1 MKSGRIIII
10 DDDLGL
16 RKKASI
22 CLTNEGFEVATEPD
36 SKKALKRL
44 LTEDFDLILVKHN
57 MPYCDGL
64 ALMRQLQK
72 EGSKSSFI
80 IMADSLDIKQ
90 TIEIMQEGAY
100 SILMIPYEMD
110 QLKEMVIKGLQ
121 NKHAL
126 LEILK
131 LSDNLAMANSELKDK
146 KKRLE
151 DEKKLLKNKI
161 EELNFLNK
169 LSFLMSSSLNPEI
182 IIDSLVQNL
191 KRTVWFDIF
200 SVMMLDDKEIFLKIH
215 SHNPLE
221 KRLLDD
227 INRNIHKS
235 FTEYVGKISC
245 LNKLPQKASGKSKK
259 VISIHCDSEL
269 DFNLEVAGKKLG
281 VLKIIRFSN
290 DPYSKDQ
297 KSILSTVSNQLA
309 LSLNNAMKHKKY
321 LGLAAHD
328 CLTNTLNRRTFDEII
343 EREFNRSVRYHTP
356 LSVVMIDLDHFKKI
370 NDCWGHQSG
379 DIVLKEVAG
388 IVSECLRETDILA
401 RYGGEEFVVIL
412 PETDIEKAGVLAER
426 IRKAVENCSF
436 NIQEGQIKVT
446 LSLGISCYPYTAVED
461 KNEMVKLA
469 DKALYHA
476 KGNGRNRVYIH
487 SQSKKYC
494 EIKLKD
500 KIIQQRK
507 VVNLNQPFVM
517 VE

>member
-1 MKSGRIIII
+1 MKTGRIFII
-10 DDDLGL
+10 DDDLGRL
-16 RKKASI
+16 EKASN
-22 CLTNEGFEVATEPD
+22 CLIHEGFEVSTESN
-36 SKKALKRL
+36 SKKALKRS

-57 MPYCDGL
+57 MPFYDSL
-64 ALMRQLQK
+64 AIMRKLQK
-72 EGSKSSFI
+72 TGSKSSFI
-80 IMADSLDIKQ
+80 IMADSLQINQ
-90 TIEIMQEGAY
+90 TIKIMQEGAY
-100 SILMIPYEMD
+100 SILMIPYEMK
-110 QLKEMVIKGLQ
+110 QLKEMVKKGLQ
-121 NKHAL
+121 NKRAL
-126 LEILK
+126 IEILQ
-131 LSDNLAMANSELKDK
+131 LSDNLTMANSELHEK
-146 KKRLE
+146 KTCLE

-191 KRTVWFDIF
+191 KKTVWFDIF
-200 SVMMLDDKEIFLKIH
+200 SVMMFDEKEIFLKIH
-215 SHNPLE
+215 SHNTLK

-227 INRNIHKS
+227 LNRNIHKS
-235 FTEYVGKISC
+235 FARYTGKTSY
-245 LNKLPQKASGKSKK
+245 LNKLPQKASGKSEK
-259 VISIHCDSEL
+259 VINFPRGLEL

-290 DPYSKDQ
+290 EPFSKDQ
-297 KSILSTVSNQLA
+297 KSLLSTVSNQLA

-343 EREFNRSVRYHTP
+343 EREFNRSVRYQAP

-379 DIVLKEVAG
+379 DLVLKEVARM
-388 IVSECLRETDILA
+388 VSECLRETDILA
-401 RYGGEEFVVIL
+401 RYGGEEFVIIL
-412 PETDIEKAGVLAER
+412 PETDIEEAGVLSER
-426 IRKAVENCSF
+426 IRKAVENYSF

-446 LSLGISCYPYTAVED
+446 LSLGISSYPYTGVKD
-461 KNEMVKLA
+461 KDEMVKLA
-469 DKALYHA
+469 DNALYQA
-476 KGNGRNRVYIH
+476 KRNGRNIVYIH

-507 VVNLNQPFVM
+507 VVNLNQPLIL
-517 VE
+517 EQ